1 MVQFSSKPGHGSLH
15 VGKQCRCEAKPP
27 AWIETSSTPPLRAG
41 WLVHSCL
48 IGAGVTSAPLGRL
61 DPHDYSR
68 HPLRTVIRCPVRIST
83 PQRKRFSGAQRTPRS
98 SGLLYCGAGVGVAL
112 IRRFVR
118 PMLSISRNRKMALRH
133 GDLLACLEQSLQ
145 AVSLARCFL

>member
-1 MVQFSSKPGHGSLH
+1 MVQFS
-15 VGKQCRCEAKPP
+15 
-27 AWIETSSTPPLRAG
+27 IETRAMVRYMSASSVAARPNLQLGSKRLRRPHCGLAG
-41 WLVHSCL
+41 SSIAAL

-68 HPLRTVIRCPVRIST
+68 HPLRTVIRCPVRHFDTGSESASWLNG
-83 PQRKRFSGAQRTPRS
+83 PHGP

-118 PMLSISRNRKMALRH
+118 PMLSIPGI
-133 GDLLACLEQSLQ
+133 GDGVKAWRPALACRSNH
-145 AVSLARCFL
+145 C